1 MMLAGKRRA
10 NAALGDRACRQRGLT
25 LLELLLTVVIFS
37 LVITVFSQAMFQI
50 GLFERAS
57 ARGAAGWQR
66 QWVSGFGVDDFFHGL
81 VLAPEAAQP
90 PASGSAGSFSAWW
103 LEQADADVGRPVPVT
118 LSVHKLESKDAP
130 TTAAWGMFMV
140 SQGGAAIMLARWE
153 QEVSFQFMNSAGEVF
168 DVWPPLTSA
177 PETVTYEALPRAVQ
191 VVDRVRRSIVHR
203 WVFAGLTQTGLAQAS
218 LRVPFG
224 LGVSQ

>member
-1 MMLAGKRRA
+1 MVAGTTRA
-10 NAALGDRACRQRGLT
+10 GVALSNRSCRQRGLT

-57 ARGAAGWQR
+57 ARSAVGWQR
-66 QWVSGFGVDDFFHGL
+66 QWVTGFGVDDFFHGL

-90 PASGSAGSFSAWW
+90 PASGSPRSFSAWW
-103 LEQADADVGRPVPVT
+103 LEQADADAGRPVPVT
-118 LSVHKLESKDAP
+118 LSVRKLESKDAQTP
-130 TTAAWGMFMV
+130 AAWGMFMV
-140 SQGGAAIMLARWE
+140 SQGGDEIMLARWE

-191 VVDRVRRSIVHR
+191 VVDSVRRSIVHR
-203 WVFAGLTQTGLAQAS
+203 WVFAGLTQPGLAQAG
-218 LRVPFG
+218 LRGPFG
-224 LGVSQ
+224 LGVTQ